1 MPIHIV
7 SSGDTPRSIAR
18 SYGVSVSRLLYD
30 NQLTDQDSLIPGQAL
45 LVLIPAVTHQVRNGE
60 SLYSIAADYGTTV
73 KALLRNNPYLI
84 STGYQPENIPADTV
98 LVIHYEG
105 EPLQEAVF
113 GGYAYPFIRPDILR
127 ESLLYLSELFVFSY
141 GFTMEGELVSIEDE
155 RLLQA
160 TQEAGVSPIL
170 TLTPLDASGA
180 FNNHLVHALVT
191 DMAVQDRVIEE
202 VTATML
208 QKGYQGIDI
217 DFEYIQA
224 EDREGY
230 AAFVARI
237 TEHMNNLGL
246 RTSVALAPKERADWP
261 GLLYEGVDYEAL
273 GAAANQVLLMTY
285 EWGYT

>member
-155 RLLQA
+155 I
-160 TQEAGVSPIL
+160 G
-170 TLTPLDASGA
+170 
-180 FNNHLVHALVT
+180 
-191 DMAVQDRVIEE
+191 
-202 VTATML
+202 
-208 QKGYQGIDI
+208 
-217 DFEYIQA
+217 
-224 EDREGY
+224 
-230 AAFVARI
+230 
-237 TEHMNNLGL
+237 
-246 RTSVALAPKERADWP
+246 RAHD
-261 GLLYEGVDYEAL
+261 
-273 GAAANQVLLMTY
+273 
-285 EWGYT
+285 